1 MRPYCL
7 IYVLLGW
14 MLAGCSIPYQTP
26 EALRQI
32 EHDLKIPQGSVQA
45 LSQTNWCYLPYGSD
59 HGGDGQCRAI
69 QGLGIL
75 VGDGLIL
82 STYSGGSY
90 QRFITLRTSDVLCIK
105 TFRGREAPES
115 FFAFTKAGTAQIIPL
130 TANGQLNTPVK
141 IQFLDYLIGQNQPS
155 NLDSDKTYVRD
166 TGKKSYSVGVIPG
179 TKVPYFSSVAVTEVF
194 NPCPEN

>member
-1 MRPYCL
+1 MRTYCL

>member
-1 MRPYCL
+1 MRPYCV

-14 MLAGCSIPYQTP
+14 ILAGCSIPYQTP

-32 EHDLKIPQGSVQA
+32 EHDLKIPQGSVQV

-75 VGDGLIL
+75 AGDGLIL

-105 TFRGREAPES
+105 TFRGREAAES
-115 FFAFTKAGTAQIIPL
+115 FFAFTRAGAAQIIPL
-130 TANGQLNTPVK
+130 TADGQLNTPVK

-155 NLDSDKTYVRD
+155 AIGSDKSYVRD
-166 TGKKSYSVGVIPG
+166 TGKKSYSAGIISG
-179 TKVPYFSSVAVTEVF
+179 TKIPYLSSVAATEVF

>member
-32 EHDLKIPQGSVQA
+32 ENDLKIPQGSVQA

>member
-1 MRPYCL
+1 MRPYGL
-7 IYVLLGW
+7 FYVLLGW
-14 MLAGCSIPYQTP
+14 MLTGCSIPYQTP

-32 EHDLKIPQGSVQA
+32 EHDLKIPRGSVQA

-75 VGDGLIL
+75 ASDGLIL

-105 TFRGREAPES
+105 TFRGREAAES
-115 FFAFTKAGTAQIIPL
+115 FFAFTQAGAAQIIPM
-130 TANGQLNTPVK
+130 TANGHLNTPVK

-155 NLDSDKTYVRD
+155 AMGSDKSYVRD
-166 TGKKSYSVGVIPG
+166 TGKKSYSAGTVPG
-179 TKVPYFSSVAVTEVF
+179 TKIPYFSSAAVTEVF
-194 NPCPEN
+194 NPCPKN

>member
-1 MRPYCL
+1 MRPYGL
-7 IYVLLGW
+7 FYVLLGW
-14 MLAGCSIPYQTP
+14 MLTGCSIPYQTP

-32 EHDLKIPQGSVQA
+32 EHDLKIPQGSMQA

-59 HGGDGQCRAI
+59 HGGDGQCRAV

-75 VGDGLIL
+75 ASDGLIL

-105 TFRGREAPES
+105 TFRGREAAES
-115 FFAFTKAGTAQIIPL
+115 FFAFTQAGATQIIPM
-130 TANGQLNTPVK
+130 TANGHLNTPIK

-155 NLDSDKTYVRD
+155 AMGSDKSYVRD
-166 TGKKSYSVGVIPG
+166 TGKKSYSAGTVPG
-179 TKVPYFSSVAVTEVF
+179 TKIPYFSSTAVTEVF
-194 NPCPEN
+194 NPCPKN

>member
-1 MRPYCL
+1 MRTYCL

-32 EHDLKIPQGSVQA
+32 EYDLKIPQGSVQA

>member
-1 MRPYCL
+1 MRPYGL
-7 IYVLLGW
+7 FYVLLGW

-26 EALRQI
+26 EAQRQI

-75 VGDGLIL
+75 AGDSLIL

-105 TFRGREAPES
+105 TIRGREAAES
-115 FFAFTKAGTAQIIPL
+115 FFAFTRAGVAQIIPL
-130 TANGQLNTPVK
+130 TDNGHLNTPVK

-155 NLDSDKTYVRD
+155 AMGSDKSFVRD
-166 TGKKSYSVGVIPG
+166 TGKKSYSAGIIPG
-179 TKVPYFSSVAVTEVF
+179 TKIPYFSSVAVTEVF